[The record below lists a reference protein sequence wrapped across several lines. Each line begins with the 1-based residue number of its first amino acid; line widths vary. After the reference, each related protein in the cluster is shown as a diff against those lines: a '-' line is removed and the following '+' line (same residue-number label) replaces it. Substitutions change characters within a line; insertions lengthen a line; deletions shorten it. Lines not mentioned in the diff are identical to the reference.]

1 MTTKNI
7 HIQFPSYED
16 AGTLL
21 FKYTL
26 STGELITGKAQFEF
40 DFLNP
45 LHPQIILL
53 NSPFDKL
60 NGTAIKFSQI
70 GGQYTLPNG
79 DVLIAG

>member
-1 MTTKNI
+1 MTTKSI

-16 AGTLL
+16 TGVLL

-26 STGELITGKAQFEF
+26 STGEEIIGKTQFEF

-45 LHPQIILL
+45 LHPQIIIL
-53 NSPFDKL
+53 NSPFTKL
-60 NGTAIKFSQI
+60 NGMTIELSEM